1 VTTKADLGLHYRQA
15 TGRTI
20 AACRAERGLSL
31 RGLADSSELSLAYL
45 SELER
50 GQKEPS
56 GSTLE
61 QLAHAFELPLA
72 DLLRLIA
79 DRIEE
84 QSAPPEISIEGLG
97 RDEIGEL
104 SRFAQWLR
112 WKKEQPG

>member
-1 VTTKADLGLHYRQA
+1 MANNADTGTRYRQA
-15 TGRTI
+15 TGRMI
-20 AACRAERGLSL
+20 AACRAERGWSL
-31 RGLADSSELSLAYL
+31 RALADASSISLAYL

-61 QLAHAFELPLA
+61 QLARAFDMPLA
-72 DLLRLIA
+72 DLLRLVA

-84 QSAPPEISIEGLG
+84 QTPAPEVPVDGLG
-97 RDEIGEL
+97 REEIEEL

-112 WKKEQPG
+112 WKKTQ